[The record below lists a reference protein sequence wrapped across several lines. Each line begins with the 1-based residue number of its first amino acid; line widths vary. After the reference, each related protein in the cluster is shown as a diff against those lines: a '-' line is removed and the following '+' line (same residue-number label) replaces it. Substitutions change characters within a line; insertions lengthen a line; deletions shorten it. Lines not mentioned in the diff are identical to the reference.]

1 MLLIN
6 HYGLR
11 VREAEARA
19 FLILNM
25 RSFLFGEGDEPAEID
40 GSREGDVRW

>member
-19 FLILNM
+19 FLISNM